1 MHNLAN
7 KTITEVIRTELQNDI
22 IHGVFRAG
30 QKLSIKLLMQHYSS
44 GSSPIREALS
54 RLTATGM
61 IVSEGQKGF
70 YTPEI
75 SIQDFHDLALA
86 IESLASQVFAET
98 RYIESDAVQY
108 LKTTLDRLEHDNEKS
123 PHNWV
128 KHIQQFYLTL
138 ASSHPSSYLRNCHLQ
153 LSQHVERY
161 QHQIL
166 IFYRNPQLKLRP
178 IREKQIVQALES
190 NDWYTANKLA
200 VKAQQKL
207 METIKAQLQQM
218 HSGNKATNDAT
229 PELSQQ
235 KWQSA

>member
-1 MHNLAN
+1 M
-7 KTITEVIRTELQNDI
+7 
-22 IHGVFRAG
+22 
-30 QKLSIKLLMQHYSS
+30 
-44 GSSPIREALS
+44 
-54 RLTATGM
+54 
-61 IVSEGQKGF
+61 
-70 YTPEI
+70 
-75 SIQDFHDLALA
+75 
-86 IESLASQVFAET
+86 
-98 RYIESDAVQY
+98 
-108 LKTTLDRLEHDNEKS
+108 
-123 PHNWV
+123 
-128 KHIQQFYLTL
+128 
-138 ASSHPSSYLRNCHLQ
+138 
-153 LSQHVERY
+153 
-161 QHQIL
+161 